1 MNKQLLFDENARR
14 KIQEGIN
21 VVANAVKVTLG
32 PKGRNVI
39 LDQEYGQPHIT
50 KDGVSVAKEIELKD
64 KYQNVGVKL
73 IKSVASKTVNDVG
86 DATTTSTVLTQA
98 IINEGLKN
106 VTSGAN
112 PMDLKRGIDK
122 AVEEVVKVIKS
133 VSIPVDDRIAQVATI
148 SANNDEEIGNL
159 IAEAVSKVGRDGI
172 ITIEEAKGTETYIQV
187 NEGIQF
193 NTGFLSPYFITDRD
207 KSTCVLEKP
216 TVLLYDAKMS
226 TLKEFYEVLEQ
237 VMVRKESILVIASDY
252 ESEVLDTLILNKIK
266 AGFKICAVKIPRLNK
281 AELVEDISAVTGA
294 WVLNDTITKAEH
306 CHLGAAEKII
316 IDKHTTTIINGRGDI
331 LPRHIKQL
339 QESGQTERAS
349 RLQGGIATIYVG
361 ANSEVELVEKKDR
374 IEDAVCATKAAIE
387 EGIVPG
393 GGSVYIGALATNL
406 SFLTGDN
413 PDENTGIN
421 IVKNALLYPL
431 KQICSNSG
439 IPGDVVVEK
448 IVHAKRQESL
458 QYSAIGLNTNGDYV
472 AMPVQK
478 HYGYNAK
485 TNEYGNLIEMGVID
499 PAKAVRVALENAA
512 SVAGLFLTTE
522 CVIVDDVD

>member
-1 MNKQLLFDENARR
+1 MNKQLLFNEDARR

-64 KYQNVGVKL
+64 RYQNVGVKL

-106 VTSGAN
+106 VTAGAN
-112 PMDLKRGIDK
+112 PMDLKRGIDM
-122 AVEEVVKVIKS
+122 AVSEVVNYIKTL
-133 VSIPVDDRIAQVATI
+133 SIPVEDKIAQVATI

-159 IAEAVSKVGRDGI
+159 IADAVSRVGRDGI

-207 KSTCVLEKP
+207 KSTCVLENP
-216 TVLLYDAKMS
+216 RVLVYDSKMTS
-226 TLKEFYEVLEQ
+226 LKDFYGVLEQ
-237 VMVRKESILVIASDY
+237 VMSRKESILIVAADY
-252 ESEVLDTLILNKIK
+252 DSEVLDTLVLNKIK
-266 AGFKICAVKIPRLNK
+266 AGFKICAVKAPRLNK
-281 AELVEDISAVTGA
+281 TELLEDISVITNAFC
-294 WVLNDTITKAEH
+294 LNDLMSDV
-306 CHLGAAEKII
+306 CMNHLGGSEKII
-316 IDKHTTTIINGRGDI
+316 VDKHTTTIINGNGTN
-331 LPRHIKQL
+331 LNKHIEYLL
-339 QESGQTERAS
+339 QHGQEERAAK
-349 RLQGGIATIYVG
+349 LQGGIATLYVG

-374 IEDAVCATKAAIE
+374 IEDALCATKAAIE

-393 GGSVYIGALATNL
+393 GGSVYVRAAKNL
-406 SFLTGDN
+406 ENFGYTV
-413 PDENTGIN
+413 PDVQTGIN
-421 IVKNALLYPL
+421 IIKNALLYPI
-431 KQICSNSG
+431 KQICSNAG
-439 IPGDVVVEK
+439 ISGDVV
-448 IVHAKRQESL
+448 AKE
-458 QYSAIGLNTNGDYV
+458 ILNPFATTN
-472 AMPVQK
+472 
-478 HYGYNAK
+478 YGYNAK
-485 TNEYGNLIEMGVID
+485 DEFYGDMIELGIID

-522 CVIVDDVD
+522 CVIVDDLD

>member
-1 MNKQLLFDENARR
+1 MNKELLFNEDARR

-64 KYQNVGVKL
+64 RYQNVGVKL

-106 VTSGAN
+106 VTAGAN
-112 PMDLKRGIDK
+112 PMDLKRGIDM
-122 AVEEVVKVIKS
+122 AVSEVVNYIKEL
-133 VSIPVDDRIAQVATI
+133 SIPVEDKIAQVATI

-159 IAEAVSKVGRDGI
+159 IADAVSKVGRDGI

-207 KSTCVLEKP
+207 KSTCVLENP
-216 TVLLYDAKMS
+216 RVLVYDSKMTS
-226 TLKEFYEVLEQ
+226 LKDFYGVLEQ
-237 VMVRKESILVIASDY
+237 VMSRKESILIVASDY
-252 ESEVLDTLILNKIK
+252 DSEVLDTLVLNKIK
-266 AGFKICAVKIPRLNK
+266 AGFKICAVKAPRLNK
-281 AELVEDISAVTGA
+281 TELMEDISVITNAFC
-294 WVLNDTITKAEH
+294 LNDLMGGIGMN
-306 CHLGAAEKII
+306 HLGGSEKII
-316 IDKHTTTIINGRGDI
+316 VDKHTTTIINGNGTN
-331 LPRHIKQL
+331 LTNHIEYLL
-339 QESGQTERAS
+339 QHGQEERAAK
-349 RLQGGIATIYVG
+349 LQGGIATLYVG

-374 IEDAVCATKAAIE
+374 IEDALCATKAAIE

-393 GGSVYIGALATNL
+393 GGSVYVRAAKKIESL
-406 SFLTGDN
+406 SSNT
-413 PDENTGIN
+413 PDIQTGIN
-421 IVKNALLYPL
+421 IIKNALLYPI
-431 KQICSNSG
+431 KQICSNAGVS
-439 IPGDVVVEK
+439 GDVV
-448 IVHAKRQESL
+448 AKE
-458 QYSAIGLNTNGDYV
+458 ILNPFATTN
-472 AMPVQK
+472 
-478 HYGYNAK
+478 YGYNAK
-485 TNEYGNLIEMGVID
+485 DEFYGDMVELGIID

-522 CVIVDDVD
+522 CVIVDDID

>member
-1 MNKQLLFDENARR
+1 MNMNKELLFNEDARR

-64 KYQNVGVKL
+64 RYQNVGVKL
-73 IKSVASKTVNDVG
+73 IKSVANKTVNDVG

-106 VTSGAN
+106 VTAGAN
-112 PMDLKRGIDK
+112 PMDLKKGIDL
-122 AVEEVVKVIKS
+122 AVEKVVEYLKKIS
-133 VSIPVDDRIAQVATI
+133 VPVDDEIAQVATI
-148 SANNDEEIGNL
+148 SANNDKEIGNL
-159 IAEAVSKVGRDGI
+159 IAEAVNKVGHDGI

-207 KSTCVLEKP
+207 KSICVLEKP
-216 TVLLYDAKMS
+216 TVLLYNAKMN
-226 TLKEFYEVLEQ
+226 TLKEFYEVLEK
-237 VMVRKESILVIASDY
+237 VMTRKESILIIASDY
-252 ESEVLDTLILNKIK
+252 DSEVLDTLILNKIK

-281 AELVEDISAVTGA
+281 TELVEDISAVTGA
-294 WVLNDTITKAEH
+294 WVLNDTCEKVLHA
-306 CHLGAAEKII
+306 HLGSAEKIVV
-316 IDKHTTTIINGRGDI
+316 DKHTTTIINGRGDI
-331 LPRHIKQL
+331 LPTHIKQL
-339 QESGQTERAS
+339 QEKGETERAS

-361 ANSEVELVEKKDR
+361 ANSEVELIEKKDR

-393 GGSVYIGALATNL
+393 GGSVYIRALSSLNTLNA
-406 SFLTGDN
+406 DN
-413 PDENTGIN
+413 PDTKTGIN
-421 IVKNALLYPL
+421 IIKNALTYPT
-431 KQICSNSG
+431 KQICTNAG
-439 IPGDVVVEK
+439 ISGDVVIDKIIFNTSLEALHNSAKVYVE
-448 IVHAKRQESL
+448 EL
-458 QYSAIGLNTNGDYV
+458 DN
-472 AMPVQK
+472 
-478 HYGYNAK
+478 YGYNAK
-485 TNEYGNLIEMGVID
+485 TEVFGNLIKMGVID
-499 PAKAVRVALENAA
+499 PAKAVRVALENSA

-522 CVIVDDVD
+522 CVIVDDIE

>member
-1 MNKQLLFDENARR
+1 MNMNKELLFNEDARR

-64 KYQNVGVKL
+64 RYQNVGVKL

-106 VTSGAN
+106 VTAGAN
-112 PMDLKRGIDK
+112 PMDLKRGIDM
-122 AVEEVVKVIKS
+122 AVTEVVKYIKS
-133 VSIPVDDRIAQVATI
+133 VAVPVDDKIAQVATI

-159 IAEAVSKVGRDGI
+159 IANAVEKVGRDGI
-172 ITIEEAKGTETYIQV
+172 ITVEEAKGTETYVQV

-207 KSTCVLEKP
+207 KSTCVLENP
-216 TVLLYDAKMS
+216 RVLLYDSKMG

-237 VMVRKESILVIASDY
+237 VMNRKESILIVASDY

-266 AGFKICAVKIPRLNK
+266 ANFKICVVKTPRLNK
-281 AELVEDISAVTGA
+281 AALTEDISAVTGA
-294 WVLNDTITKAEH
+294 FVLNDTFDKALPG
-306 CHLGAAEKII
+306 HLGSAEKIVV
-316 IDKHTTTIINGRGDI
+316 DKHTTTIINGRGDN
-331 LPRHIKQL
+331 LATHIARLK
-339 QESGQTERAS
+339 ESGEVERAS
-349 RLQGGIATIYVG
+349 KLEGGIATLYVG

-374 IEDAVCATKAAIE
+374 IEDALCATKAAIE

-393 GGSVYIGALATNL
+393 GGSVYVRALSSLNNL
-406 SFLTGDN
+406 NVDN
-413 PDENTGIN
+413 PDIKTGIN
-421 IVKNALLYPL
+421 IIKNALTYPI
-431 KQICSNSG
+431 KQICTNAGVS
-439 IPGDVVVEK
+439 GDVVIDKIIYNTALEALHNSDRVYVE
-448 IVHAKRQESL
+448 EL
-458 QYSAIGLNTNGDYV
+458 DN
-472 AMPVQK
+472 
-478 HYGYNAK
+478 YGYNAK
-485 TNEYGNLIEMGVID
+485 TEVFGNLIKMGVID
-499 PAKAVRVALENAA
+499 PAKAIRVALENSA

-522 CVIVDDVD
+522 CVIVDDVE

>member
-1 MNKQLLFDENARR
+1 MNKQLLFNEDARR

-98 IINEGLKN
+98 IIKEGLKN
-106 VTSGAN
+106 VTAGAN
-112 PMDLKRGIDK
+112 PMDLKKGIDM
-122 AVEEVVKVIKS
+122 AVSETVRYIKEVS
-133 VSIPVDDRIAQVATI
+133 VPVGDKIAQVATI

-159 IAEAVSKVGRDGI
+159 IAEAVDKVGHDGI

-207 KSTCVLEKP
+207 KSTCVLENP
-216 TVLLYDAKMS
+216 RVLLYDSKMG

-237 VMVRKESILVIASDY
+237 VMNRKESILIVASDY
-252 ESEVLDTLILNKIK
+252 DSEVLDTLVLNKIK
-266 AGFKICAVKIPRLNK
+266 AGFKVCVVKTPRLNK
-281 AELVEDISAVTGA
+281 SELTEDISAVTGA
-294 WVLNDTITKAEH
+294 MILNDTFEKVLPG
-306 CHLGAAEKII
+306 HLGSAEKIVV
-316 IDKHTTTIINGRGDI
+316 DKHTTTVINGRGDN
-331 LPRHIKQL
+331 LAQHITRLKEKEQL
-339 QESGQTERAS
+339 ERAS
-349 RLQGGIATIYVG
+349 KLEGGIATLYVG
-361 ANSEVELVEKKDR
+361 ANSEVELKEKKDR
-374 IEDAVCATKAAIE
+374 IEDALCATKAAIE

-393 GGSVYIGALATNL
+393 GGSVYIGASTRLE
-406 SFLTGDN
+406 FLTHSN
-413 PDENTGIN
+413 PDIQTGIRLLLL
-421 IVKNALLYPL
+421 ALYHPL
-431 KQICSNSG
+431 KQICSNAGTSG
-439 IPGDVVVEK
+439 DIVVGK
-448 IVHAKRQESL
+448 LVHAKRQND
-458 QYSAIGLNTNGDYV
+458 NT
-472 AMPVQK
+472 
-478 HYGYNAK
+478 YGYNAK
-485 TNEYGNLIEMGVID
+485 TEEYGDLLDMGVID

-522 CVIVDDVD
+522 CVIVDDIE

>member
-1 MNKQLLFDENARR
+1 MNMNKELLFQEDARR

-98 IINEGLKN
+98 IVNEGLKN
-106 VTSGAN
+106 VTAGAN

-122 AVEEVVKVIKS
+122 AVAEVVNYINS
-133 VSIPVDDRIAQVATI
+133 VSLPVDDKIAQVATI
-148 SANNDEEIGNL
+148 SANNDEVIGNL
-159 IAEAVSKVGRDGI
+159 IADAVNKVGRDGI
-172 ITIEEAKGTETYIQV
+172 ITVEEAKGTETYIQV

-207 KSTCVLEKP
+207 KSTCVLENP
-216 TVLLYDAKMS
+216 RVLLYDSKMS

-237 VMVRKESILVIASDY
+237 IMNRKESILIIASDY
-252 ESEVLDTLILNKIK
+252 DSEVLDTLILNKIK
-266 AGFKICAVKIPRLNK
+266 AGFKVCVVKTPRLNK
-281 AELVEDISAVTGA
+281 TELVEDISAVTGA
-294 WVLNDTITKAEH
+294 TVLNDMFEKALPG
-306 CHLGAAEKII
+306 HLGSAEKIVV
-316 IDKHTTTIINGRGDI
+316 DKHTTTIINGRGDI
-331 LPRHIKQL
+331 LPQHIARLKERNQV
-339 QESGQTERAS
+339 ERAS
-349 RLQGGIATIYVG
+349 KLEGGIATLYVG

-374 IEDAVCATKAAIE
+374 IEDALCATKAAIE

-393 GGSVYIGALATNL
+393 GGSVYIGAYANNL
-406 SFLTGDN
+406 SLLFGSN
-413 PDENTGIN
+413 QDEMTGIN
-421 IVKNALLYPL
+421 IVKNTLLYPL
-431 KQICSNSG
+431 KQICSNAG

-448 IVHAKRQESL
+448 LVHAHRQNR
-458 QYSAIGLNTNGDYV
+458 NT
-472 AMPVQK
+472 
-478 HYGYNAK
+478 YGYNAK

-522 CVIVDDVD
+522 CVIVDDVE

>member
-112 PMDLKRGIDK
+112 PMDLKKGIDM
-122 AVEEVVKVIKS
+122 AVEEVVEVIKEIA
-133 VSIPVDDRIAQVATI
+133 IPVDDKIAQVATI
-148 SANNDEEIGNL
+148 SANNDETIGNL
-159 IAEAVSKVGRDGI
+159 IAEAVNKVGRDGI

-237 VMVRKESILVIASDY
+237 VMVRKESILIIASDY

-266 AGFKICAVKIPRLNK
+266 ANFKICAVKIPRLNK

-306 CHLGAAEKII
+306 CHLGAAEKIV

-349 RLQGGIATIYVG
+349 KLQGGIATIYVG

-393 GGSVYIGALATNL
+393 GGSVYIRAIEPL
-406 SFLTGDN
+406 SELESDN
-413 PDENTGIN
+413 ADVKTGIN
-421 IVKNALLYPL
+421 IIKNALAYPI
-431 KQICSNSG
+431 KQICANAGVS
-439 IPGDVVVEK
+439 GDVVISTILKNE
-448 IVHAKRQESL
+448 L
-458 QYSAIGLNTNGDYV
+458 GYDNF
-472 AMPVQK
+472 
-478 HYGYNAK
+478 GYNAK
-485 TNEYGNLIEMGVID
+485 RDTYCNMINAGIID

>member
-1 MNKQLLFDENARR
+1 MNKQLMFNEEARR

-50 KDGVSVAKEIELKD
+50 KDGVSVAREIELKD
-64 KYQNVGVKL
+64 RYQNVGVKL

-106 VTSGAN
+106 VTAGAN
-112 PMDLKRGIDK
+112 PMELKKGIDL
-122 AVEEVVKVIKS
+122 AVAEVIKYIKE
-133 VSIPVDDRIAQVATI
+133 VSIPVKNKIAQVATI

-159 IAEAVSKVGRDGI
+159 ISDAVRQVGTDGI

-207 KSTCVLEKP
+207 KSTCVLENPK
-216 TVLLYDAKMS
+216 VLLYDSKMG

-237 VMVRKESILVIASDY
+237 IMSRKESVLIVASDY
-252 ESEVLDTLILNKIK
+252 DSEVLDTLILNKIK
-266 AGFKICAVKIPRLNK
+266 ANFKICVIKIPRLNHK
-281 AELVEDISAVTGA
+281 DWVEDISAITGA
-294 WVLNDTITKAEH
+294 MVLNDTFEKALPG
-306 CHLGAAEKII
+306 HLGSAEKIVV
-316 IDKHTTTIINGRGDI
+316 DKHTTTIINGRGDI
-331 LPRHIKQL
+331 LPRHL
-339 QESGQTERAS
+339 QYLKDNGFEERLS
-349 RLQGGIATIYVG
+349 KLQGGIATIYVG
-361 ANSEVELVEKKDR
+361 AGSEVELKEKKDR

-387 EGIVPG
+387 EGIIPG
-393 GGSVYIGALATNL
+393 GGSVYIGASTRLELPFGA
-406 SFLTGDN
+406 SSDI
-413 PDENTGIN
+413 NTGIN
-421 IVKNALLYPL
+421 IVKNALYYPL
-431 KQICSNSG
+431 QQICKNAGVS
-439 IPGDVVVEK
+439 GDVVVGK
-448 IVHAKRQESL
+448 LVHAKRQNR
-458 QYSAIGLNTNGDYV
+458 YD
-472 AMPVQK
+472 
-478 HYGYNAK
+478 YGYNAK
-485 TNEYGNLIEMGVID
+485 TEEYGNLIEMGVID

-522 CVIVDDVD
+522 CVIVDDIE

>member
-1 MNKQLLFDENARR
+1 MKMDMNKQLLFNEDARR

-64 KYQNVGVKL
+64 RYQNVGVKL

-106 VTSGAN
+106 VTAGAN
-112 PMDLKRGIDK
+112 PMDLKKGIDL
-122 AVEEVVKVIKS
+122 AVEEVVEVIKTIA
-133 VSIPVDDRIAQVATI
+133 IPVDDKIAQVATI

-159 IAEAVSKVGRDGI
+159 IAEAVNKVGRDGI

-207 KSTCVLEKP
+207 KSTCILENP
-216 TVLLYDAKMS
+216 RVLLYDSKMS

-237 VMVRKESILVIASDY
+237 IMSRKESILIIASDY
-252 ESEVLDTLILNKIK
+252 DSEVLDTLVLNKIK
-266 AGFKICAVKIPRLNK
+266 AGFKVCVVKTPRLNK
-281 AELVEDISAVTGA
+281 SELTEDISAVTGA
-294 WVLNDTITKAEH
+294 MILNDAFEKALPG
-306 CHLGAAEKII
+306 HLGSAEKIV

-331 LPRHIKQL
+331 LPRHIQKL

-349 RLQGGIATIYVG
+349 KLQGGIATIYVG

-393 GGSVYIGALATNL
+393 GGSVYIRAMEQLELFGH
-406 SFLTGDN
+406 SN
-413 PDENTGIN
+413 PDVNTGIN
-421 IVKNALLYPL
+421 IIKNALAYPI
-431 KQICSNSG
+431 KQICANAGVS
-439 IPGDVVVEK
+439 GDVV
-448 IVHAKRQESL
+448 IN
-458 QYSAIGLNTNGDYV
+458 AILKNELGYDNF
-472 AMPVQK
+472 
-478 HYGYNAK
+478 GYNAK
-485 TNEYGNLIEMGVID
+485 RDTYCNMINAGIID

-522 CVIVDDVD
+522 CVIVDDIE

>member
-1 MNKQLLFDENARR
+1 MNKQLLFNEDARR

-106 VTSGAN
+106 VTAGAN
-112 PMDLKRGIDK
+112 PMDLKRGIDM
-122 AVEEVVKVIKS
+122 AVESVVEFIKDIA
-133 VSIPVDDRIAQVATI
+133 IPVEDRIAQVATI

-159 IAEAVSKVGRDGI
+159 IADAVYKVGRDGI

-207 KSTCVLEKP
+207 KSTCVLENP
-216 TVLLYDAKMS
+216 RVLLYDSKMN

-237 VMVRKESILVIASDY
+237 IMNRKESILIVASDY
-252 ESEVLDTLILNKIK
+252 DSEVLDTLVLNKIK
-266 AGFKICAVKIPRLNK
+266 AGFKICAVKTPRLNK
-281 AELVEDISAVTGA
+281 ADLVDDLSAVTGA
-294 WVLNDTITKAEH
+294 MVLNDTFEKALPG
-306 CHLGAAEKII
+306 HLGLAEKIV
-316 IDKHTTTIINGRGDI
+316 IDKHTTTIINGRGDN
-331 LPRHIKQL
+331 LKQHIERLKSDG
-339 QESGQTERAS
+339 QEERAS
-349 RLQGGIATIYVG
+349 KLEGGIATLYVG
-361 ANSEVELVEKKDR
+361 ANSEVELIEKKDR
-374 IEDAVCATKAAIE
+374 IEDALCATKAAIE

-393 GGSVYIGALATNL
+393 GGSVYVKSMMYLNNL
-406 SFLTGDN
+406 TSDN
-413 PDENTGIN
+413 PDIKTGIS
-421 IVKNALLYPL
+421 IIKNALYYPI
-431 KQICSNSG
+431 KQICANAG
-439 IPGDVVVEK
+439 VWGDVVVNE
-448 IVHAKRQESL
+448 IYNPHAV
-458 QYSAIGLNTNGDYV
+458 NN
-472 AMPVQK
+472 
-478 HYGYNAK
+478 YGYNAK
-485 TNEYGNLIEMGVID
+485 TNTYGDLVEMGVID

-522 CVIVDDVD
+522 CVIVDDID

>member
-1 MNKQLLFDENARR
+1 MIMNKQLLFNESARH
-14 KIQEGIN
+14 KIQEGID

-98 IINEGLKN
+98 IVKEGLKN
-106 VTSGAN
+106 VTAGAN
-112 PMDLKRGIDK
+112 PMDLKKGIDQ
-122 AVEEVVKVIKS
+122 AVSKVVGYIKTI
-133 VSIPVDDRIAQVATI
+133 SIPVDDKIAQVATI

-159 IAEAVSKVGRDGI
+159 IADAVKQVGTDGI

-207 KSTCVLEKP
+207 KSTCVLENP
-216 TVLLYDAKMS
+216 QVLLYDSKMS

-237 VMVRKESILVIASDY
+237 VMTRKESILIIASDY
-252 ESEVLDTLILNKIK
+252 DSEVLDTLILNKIK
-266 AGFKICAVKIPRLNK
+266 ANFKICAVKVPRLNK
-281 AELVEDISAVTGA
+281 LALIEDISAVTGA
-294 WVLNDTITKAEH
+294 CVLNDTFEKALH
-306 CHLGAAEKII
+306 THLGSAEKIV
-316 IDKHTTTIINGRGDI
+316 IDKHTTTIINGRGDT
-331 LPRHIKQL
+331 LSTHIKHL
-339 QESGQTERAS
+339 QWSGQTERAAK
-349 RLQGGIATIYVG
+349 LQGGIATIYIG
-361 ANSEVELVEKKDR
+361 AGSEVELKEKKDR
-374 IEDAVCATKAAIE
+374 VEDALCATKAAIE

-393 GGSVYIGALATNL
+393 GGSVYVRATDVLSGLRLTDNL
-406 SFLTGDN
+406 DF
-413 PDENTGIN
+413 NTGIK
-421 IVKNALLYPL
+421 IVKQALLYPV
-431 KQICSNSG
+431 KQICSNAGVS
-439 IPGDVVVEK
+439 GDVV
-448 IVHAKRQESL
+448 IANIIDTGF
-458 QYSAIGLNTNGDYV
+458 IGNLN
-472 AMPVQK
+472 
-478 HYGYNAK
+478 YGYNAK
-485 TNEYGNLIEMGVID
+485 TETYGDLVEMGVID

-522 CVIVDDVD
+522 CVIVDDIE

>member
-1 MNKQLLFDENARR
+1 MNKQLLFNEDARR

-73 IKSVASKTVNDVG
+73 IKSVANKTVNDVG

-98 IINEGLKN
+98 IVNEGLKN

-112 PMDLKRGIDK
+112 PMDLKRGIDL
-122 AVEEVVKVIKS
+122 AVDAAVKYIRE
-133 VSIPVDDRIAQVATI
+133 VSIPVEDRIAQVATI
-148 SANNDEEIGNL
+148 SANNDETIGNL
-159 IAEAVSKVGRDGI
+159 ISEAVSKVGNQGI

-237 VMVRKESILVIASDY
+237 VMVRKESILIIASDY

-266 AGFKICAVKIPRLNK
+266 ANFKICVVKIPRLNK
-281 AELVEDISAVTGA
+281 TELVEDISAVTGA

-306 CHLGAAEKII
+306 CHLGAAEKIV

-331 LPRHIKQL
+331 LPRHIQQL

-349 RLQGGIATIYVG
+349 KLQGGIATIYVG

-387 EGIVPG
+387 EGIIPG
-393 GGSVYIGALATNL
+393 GGSVYVRASKLLDSLTN
-406 SFLTGDN
+406 SN
-413 PDENTGIN
+413 PDIQTGIN
-421 IVKNALLYPL
+421 IIKNALLYPIR
-431 KQICSNSG
+431 QICSNAG
-439 IPGDVVVEK
+439 ISGDVIINDLTTE
-448 IVHAKRQESL
+448 
-458 QYSAIGLNTNGDYV
+458 LNLYEIS
-472 AMPVQK
+472 
-478 HYGYNAK
+478 YGYNAK
-485 TNEYGNLIEMGVID
+485 TNTTCDLIESGVID

-522 CVIVDDVD
+522 CVIVDDIE